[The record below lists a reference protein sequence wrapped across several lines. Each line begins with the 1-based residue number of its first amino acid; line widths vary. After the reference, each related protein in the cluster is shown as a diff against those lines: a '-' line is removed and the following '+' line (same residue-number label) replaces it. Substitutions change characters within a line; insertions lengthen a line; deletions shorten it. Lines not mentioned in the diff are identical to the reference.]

1 MYTIYFTKKMK
12 KDLNLLKK
20 RGKDISMLTDVLD
33 ILSCG
38 QKLAERYRDHQLSG
52 DKADFRESQIEPDWL
67 TLQKPVLKLIYSE
80 CSYLKRSDSSSLDRG
95 SKPLYFLS

>member
-12 KDLNLLKK
+12 KDLKLMKK

-38 QKLAERYRDHQLSG
+38 QKLAERYREHQL
-52 DKADFRESQIEPDWL
+52 
-67 TLQKPVLKLIYSE
+67 
-80 CSYLKRSDSSSLDRG
+80 
-95 SKPLYFLS
+95 